1 MEILDVAFA
10 LTCQIVVDD
19 VSGGQGAEYRCSVYD
34 SDGDLISE
42 SWGVTV
48 SESIGN
54 AFIELEEK

>member
-1 MEILDVAFA
+1 MAFA

>member
-1 MEILDVAFA
+1 VEILDVAVA

-54 AFIELEEK
+54 AFIELEK